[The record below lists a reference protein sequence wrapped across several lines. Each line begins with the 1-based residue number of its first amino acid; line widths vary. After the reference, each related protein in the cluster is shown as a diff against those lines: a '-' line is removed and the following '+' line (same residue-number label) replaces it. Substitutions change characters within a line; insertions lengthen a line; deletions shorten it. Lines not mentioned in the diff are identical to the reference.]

1 MRKNTREGVREG
13 GGGRGG
19 EKREGTGSW
28 GGGGDEGKMEKRKGR
43 EEGWERRDGR
53 ERKMEGR
60 RNEMFYS
67 YMMIVKLFSVTKSH
81 HSGALV
87 RR

>member
-28 GGGGDEGKMEKRKGR
+28 GGGVDVGKMEKRKGR
-43 EEGWERRDGR
+43 EEGRMGKEGWEGKEDGGK
-53 ERKMEGR
+53 EE
-60 RNEMFYS
+60 
-67 YMMIVKLFSVTKSH
+67 
-81 HSGALV
+81 
-87 RR
+87 